1 MESLKI
7 IPLGGIGTVT
17 RNMYVYEYGQ
27 EILIVDCGIGFVDD
41 TMPGVDL
48 EIPDVTYLKKTSK
61 KIVGMLLTHGH
72 EDHIGALPFILPTL
86 PQFPVYATKLTA
98 ALANDKLGEF
108 GMGQKV
114 QTVEFG
120 KEVQLGMFN
129 SIFLRVTHSIL
140 DTSHIFIRTPVGN
153 MYHGSDFKFDFTPVD
168 GQPSDLRKIA
178 RFGDEGILCLLSD
191 CLGAERAGH
200 APSESVITDSFDEEV
215 RKTKGKVFIT
225 TFSSNLSRMNQ
236 AIEVAQ
242 KYGRKICF
250 VGRSFIKNKE
260 IGKQLG
266 YMKFPENIEIKPKE
280 VLRMDPS
287 KVLILLAGSQG
298 QVESGLVRIANNER
312 DDISIGKG
320 DTVIFSADP
329 IPGNEIHINSLVDT
343 LSKKN
348 ARVIISKM
356 TDIFHVSGHG
366 GQTDLE
372 LLISLTNPKFLF
384 PIGGTYRHMTKYR
397 DIAGRLGYSPD
408 KVILVENNQPIE
420 FYEDGFRIGKKVPGS
435 NVYVDQI
442 SGEELDNYIIHDR
455 IKIANEGLVVIITEI
470 DSETR
475 KIIDRPT
482 IITKG
487 FVFADKNKFE
497 SKLFERISTIQN
509 SPGDKNSN
517 ILFFRKTIQ
526 KFVEEL
532 LYREGREPLIIPI
545 VLEV

>member
-129 SIFLRVTHSIL
+129 STFLRVTHSIL

-397 DIAGRLGYSPD
+397 DIAGGLGYSPD

-470 DSETR
+470 DS
-475 KIIDRPT
+475 
-482 IITKG
+482 
-487 FVFADKNKFE
+487 
-497 SKLFERISTIQN
+497 
-509 SPGDKNSN
+509 
-517 ILFFRKTIQ
+517 
-526 KFVEEL
+526 
-532 LYREGREPLIIPI
+532 
-545 VLEV
+545 